1 MDNLNARIADA
12 TFRIYHRLNPCT
24 VVIERGGRPTARLNA
39 IVHLSGAEF
48 NLRAKASFPVMTR
61 VFIVDVKDCPGL
73 QPRRGDTLTATEKE
87 TDTRYIIAADAETPA
102 VQTWKGYKRF
112 LKIRC
117 RQAGSPCTRV
127 GGGEG

>member
-24 VVIERGGRPTARLNA
+24 VVIEREGRPTARLNA
-39 IVHLSGAEF
+39 IVHNSSADF
-48 NLRAKASFPVMTR
+48 NLRAKGSFPVMTR
-61 VFIVDVKDCPGL
+61 VFIVDVKDSPGL
-73 QPRRGDTLTATEKE
+73 KPRRGDTLIATEKE
-87 TDTRYIIAADAETPA
+87 TDTRYIVAADTETPA

-117 RQAGSPCTRV
+117 RQAGSSDV
-127 GGGEG
+127 